1 MSTHNISIGHSRF
14 TRLALWISLCVLVGS
29 YICLPVADPDLWW
42 HITVG
47 RWIVAHKEIPTVDYW
62 NMFSGSQI
70 WRAYSWSNEIVL
82 ALIDSRWGGVGLA
95 VAQVVLGISLAACL
109 QYVCG
114 RLCRDYYIGALI
126 GTYATVASYNNF
138 TLRPQVLVWILFAAA
153 ICVADE
159 IAQKGASRWR
169 LGALALVGALWA
181 NTHLTAVLGLGAV
194 VLWSVQSAPG
204 EISIKRALRVGGAF
218 FLGTLVTPYLGG
230 EWLTFFAKG
239 THPLKYQAISEF
251 QPATILQFSSVFVL
265 LLVFLLLVV
274 SYTTRALP
282 TLARG
287 MLASG
292 MLLAGL
298 TAVKFIPFA
307 AISWAML
314 FAVWWRE
321 CGASHRSRVHDN
333 FAEGLLMSKE
343 KFMGLSAQT
352 GKAIV
357 FLIIAIST
365 VNITHLLRKPL
376 NTTIVPKTALDF
388 IEQHYLPHPLLNEFS
403 TGGYLMYRFSDGS
416 GVPRHKVAID
426 GRTNV
431 NPDSVWEMYRASFT
445 GKASWHD
452 FIDKVQAQTILWRQG
467 SPMVSLL
474 LVSPEWCRVFSSGPG
489 DEDHAVFIR
498 SELFKTRSGEFTSSD
513 CPAEPA

>member
-1 MSTHNISIGHSRF
+1 MSTHTLSVGQSRF
-14 TRLALWISLCVLVGS
+14 TRIALWMSLCLLVGS

-47 RWIVAHKEIPTVDYW
+47 RWIVAHQEIPTVDYW

-70 WRAYSWSNEIVL
+70 WRAYSWSSEIAL
-82 ALIDSRWGGVGLA
+82 ALIDSQWGGIGLA
-95 VAQVVLGISLAACL
+95 VAQIALGITLVACL

-114 RLCRDYYIGALI
+114 KLSGDYYIGALI

-138 TLRPQVLVWILFAAA
+138 TLRPQVLVWMFFAAA
-153 ICVADE
+153 LCVADR
-159 IAQKGASRWR
+159 IAQKGVSRRR
-169 LGALALVGALWA
+169 LGALALIGCLWA
-181 NTHLTAVLGLGAV
+181 NTHLTAALGVGAV
-194 VLWSVQSAPG
+194 VLWSVQATPG
-204 EISIKRALRVGGAF
+204 EISIKRAAQAAGAF
-218 FLGTLVTPYLGG
+218 FIGTLVTPYLGG

-239 THPLKYQAISEF
+239 SHPLKYQAISEF

-265 LLVFLLLVV
+265 LLVFLLSVV

-287 MLASG
+287 ILASG
-292 MLLAGL
+292 MLLAGF
-298 TAVKFIPFA
+298 TAVKFLPFA
-307 AISWAML
+307 AISWAAL

-321 CGASHRSRVHDN
+321 CGASHRTRIHDN
-333 FAEGLLMSKE
+333 FAEGLLVSKE
-343 KFMGLSAQT
+343 GLWTLSSQT

-357 FLIIAIST
+357 FLLIAIST

-376 NTTIVPKTALDF
+376 NTVIVPTTAVDF
-388 IEQHYLPHPLLNEFS
+388 IEQHQLPHPLLNEFS
-403 TGGYLMYRFSDGS
+403 TGGYLMYRFSDSAGN
-416 GVPRHKVAID
+416 PRHKVAID

-431 NPDSVWEMYRASFT
+431 NPDGIWEMYRASFT
-445 GKASWHD
+445 GKATWHD
-452 FIDKVQAQTILWRQG
+452 FIDKVNAQTILWRQG

-474 LVSPEWCRVFSSGPG
+474 LLSPEWCRVFSSGPG

-498 SELFKTRSGEFTSSD
+498 SGLYRERQGELTSSD
-513 CPAEPA
+513 CSAPR

>member
-1 MSTHNISIGHSRF
+1 
-14 TRLALWISLCVLVGS
+14 VVGS

-47 RWIVAHKEIPTVDYW
+47 RWMVAHRAIPTVDYW
-62 NMFSGSQI
+62 NMFSSSQL

-82 ALIDSRWGGVGLA
+82 ALIDARWGGVGLA
-95 VAQVVLGISLAACL
+95 VAQIVLGIALAASL

-114 RLCRDYYIGALI
+114 RLCRDYYVGALI

-138 TLRPQVLVWILFAAA
+138 TLRPQVLVWIFFAVA
-153 ICVADE
+153 IFLADE
-159 IAQKGASRWR
+159 IVEKGTSRAR
-169 LGALALVGALWA
+169 LGALAIVGLLWA

-194 VLWSVQSAPG
+194 VLWSVQRTPG
-204 EISIKRALRVGGAF
+204 ELSLKRAAVSGGAF
-218 FLGTLVTPYLGG
+218 FAGTLFTPYLGG

-239 THPLKYQAISEF
+239 AHPLKFQTISEF
-251 QPATILQFSSVFVL
+251 QPATILQFSAVFVL

-287 MLASG
+287 ALASV

-307 AISWAML
+307 AISWSAL

-333 FAEGLLMSKE
+333 FAEGLLVSKE
-343 KFMGLSAQT
+343 RLWSLSAQT
-352 GKAIV
+352 GKAMV
-357 FLIIAIST
+357 FLILAVST
-365 VNITHLLRKPL
+365 VNVTHLLRKPL
-376 NTTIVPKTALDF
+376 NTFVVPKTAIDF
-388 IEQHYLPHPLLNEFS
+388 IEQHNLPHPLLNEFG
-403 TGGYLMYRFSDGS
+403 TGGYLMYRFSDAAGI
-416 GVPRHKVAID
+416 PRHKVAID

-431 NPDSVWEMYRASFT
+431 NPEEIWEMYRASFT
-445 GKASWHD
+445 GKATWHD
-452 FIDKVQAQTILWRQG
+452 FIDKVEAETIVWRQG
-467 SPMVSLL
+467 SPMVPLL
-474 LVSPEWCRVFSSGPG
+474 LVSPEWCRVFSSGPS
-489 DEDHAVFIR
+489 DEDHAVFIKA
-498 SELFKTRSGEFTSSD
+498 ELLRTRGGEFTSVD
-513 CPAEPA
+513 CSTDHP